1 MLVVDVKRRRWWG
14 RRSRSRSRRKHVPRI
29 YCKYCV
35 QMDTW
40 YMKYDFVF
48 ILVLLIQ
55 KAESTQH
62 TVMSDESDDESDER
76 EGDV

>member
-1 MLVVDVKRRRWWG
+1 MLVVDVKRRRWR